1 MYKAGKSNNNA
12 AGLCRMYLTTEVRG
26 DEVEGIAAVP
36 EGSVGDESEVQEGD
50 GGATDVQEGR

>member
-1 MYKAGKSNNNA
+1 
-12 AGLCRMYLTTEVRG
+12 MYLTTEVRG